1 MTPEETT
8 LLYILS
14 TLAQTCA
21 ALAAFVGA
29 VGLYRLQSLR
39 DEHARNETTLRGLH
53 AAATLNPAAAS
64 QQTIDDIVRYTRS
77 NVTERSSTPAAV
89 VENMRRAL
97 AEWDAF
103 PKRHRAATTA
113 LLVFEAWNLLL
124 IAVSLVG
131 FNYVKFWASSSWTF
145 WGVWGAAIGTVVV
158 TGYSVYAWTVGE
170 DDGGLWKRLLSR
182 AGVSSTDWIMALAT
196 VGILVAAIITAVWQG
211 VWIRRQWY
219 TMEGQLV
226 AANNALALT
235 RQSGRTSATVFPAH
249 QSTTSGSALSAQ
261 G

>member
-1 MTPEETT
+1 MTETT

-158 TGYSVYAWTVGE
+158 TGYSVYAWTIGE
-170 DDGGLWKRLLSR
+170 DDVRYTHEPLGSGKHLVTVT
-182 AGVSSTDWIMALAT
+182 AAPGVMETEGSIEQRIHIFANKFAAQTCSST
-196 VGILVAAIITAVWQG
+196 
-211 VWIRRQWY
+211 
-219 TMEGQLV
+219 
-226 AANNALALT
+226 
-235 RQSGRTSATVFPAH
+235 F
-249 QSTTSGSALSAQ
+249 
-261 G
+261 